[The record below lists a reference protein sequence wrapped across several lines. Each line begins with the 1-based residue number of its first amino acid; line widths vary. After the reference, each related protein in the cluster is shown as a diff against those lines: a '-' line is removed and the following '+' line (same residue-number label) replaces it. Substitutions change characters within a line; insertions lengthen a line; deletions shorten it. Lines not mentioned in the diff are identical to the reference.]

1 MLQEA
6 KDLQNSAVTKL
17 VNVLSDSKK
26 EFTFKAPTGSGKT
39 YMMSDF
45 MNRILAVNENIIF
58 IVSTLSKSNLAE
70 QNYISF
76 KELSDNNTFPNLKP
90 FLINSD
96 SSGEGSLY
104 IPTDCNVYVLPRDL
118 YKDTAKLKKE
128 GTFLNFLQTMTD
140 ALFDDS
146 KGKIIYLIKDE
157 CHIATKNLDDVSG
170 YFSKIINFSAT
181 PKLNRKQNPDV
192 EITNLDAESVSLI
205 KKIKTGNEEDT
216 LDDAL
221 CKFHEIQGD
230 YINRLAVNPCL
241 IIQISTKEK
250 AEEELKNT
258 IFPSLAKYQD
268 LKWVYIT
275 GEDKS
280 CDTNDAGFKKLPVSK
295 WKNYMKLKTSSIS
308 VIIFKM
314 VISEGW
320 DIPRACMLYQIRDSK
335 SKQLDEQVMGRV
347 RRNPRLL
354 DFETL
359 DDTAKKLAMTAWI
372 WGIIPETIEGIKPVK
387 LFKNYG
393 IEKSIRIKPT
403 RLQDISALKNFDVN
417 SYIDNLKDKK
427 LGCSSIFELYR
438 NLQKQNNEIQN
449 LCYEYSEN
457 FSNWRMFTE
466 NLSKIKS
473 TYDAYICDYEKSMV
487 VCNDVS
493 FPCESCYVNNE
504 RNITLDDWVWCRC
517 DSENDFSFDSEAERK
532 WAELLK
538 EIRVSS
544 ISQSNEDGLGLE
556 SGKFLWG
563 KNYPFNS
570 EIKYEYYLNGVHS
583 SYPDFVM
590 KDKNGQIHIFEV
602 KSRNRSSSVNIDE
615 EEYTQK
621 VNALK
626 ACYKECSKKTGHI
639 FYLPL
644 MVGPDWQITRFIDG
658 EEENL
663 SESQFISSVKE
674 NVEYN
679 NSQGYGTHIAAQ
691 SLTKK

>member
-170 YFSKIINFSAT
+170 YFSKVINFSAT
-181 PKLNRKQNPDV
+181 PKLSRKQNPDI

-230 YINRLAVNPCL
+230 YINRLAVNPRL

>member
-1 MLQEA
+1 MLQEV

-45 MNRILAVNENIIF
+45 MNRILAVNEKIIF

-140 ALFDDS
+140 TLFDDS
-146 KGKIIYLIKDE
+146 KGKLIYLIKDE
-157 CHIATKNLDDVSG
+157 CHIATKNLDDVSV

-181 PKLNRKQNPDV
+181 PKLSRKQNPDV

-359 DDTAKKLAMTAWI
+359 DDTAKELAMTAWI

-449 LCYEYSEN
+449 LCYDYSES

-473 TYDAYICDYEKSMV
+473 SYDAYICDYEKSMV
-487 VCNDVS
+487 VCDDVS
-493 FPCESCYVNNE
+493 FPCDSCYVNND
-504 RNITLDDWVWCRC
+504 RTITLDDWVWCML
-517 DSENDFSFDSEAERK
+517 F
-532 WAELLK
+532 
-538 EIRVSS
+538 I
-544 ISQSNEDGLGLE
+544 I
-556 SGKFLWG
+556 
-563 KNYPFNS
+563 KN
-570 EIKYEYYLNGVHS
+570 
-583 SYPDFVM
+583 
-590 KDKNGQIHIFEV
+590 
-602 KSRNRSSSVNIDE
+602 
-615 EEYTQK
+615 
-621 VNALK
+621 
-626 ACYKECSKKTGHI
+626 
-639 FYLPL
+639 
-644 MVGPDWQITRFIDG
+644 
-658 EEENL
+658 ENL
-663 SESQFISSVKE
+663 LAAEKGCNSKLYIEESSFI
-674 NVEYN
+674 
-679 NSQGYGTHIAAQ
+679 
-691 SLTKK
+691 

>member
-140 ALFDDS
+140 TLFDDS
-146 KGKIIYLIKDE
+146 KGKLIYLIKDE
-157 CHIATKNLDDVSG
+157 CHIATKNLDDVSV

-181 PKLNRKQNPDV
+181 PKLSRKQNPDV

-359 DDTAKKLAMTAWI
+359 DDTAKELAMTAWI
-372 WGIIPETIEGIKPVK
+372 WGIIPETTEGTKQVK
-387 LFKNYG
+387 IFKNYG

-403 RLQDISALKNFDVN
+403 KLQNISASKSFDIN
-417 SYIDNLKDKK
+417 SYIDNLKDKQ
-427 LGCSSIFELYR
+427 LGKSSIFDLYR

-449 LCYEYSEN
+449 LCYDYSEN

-473 TYDAYICDYEKSMV
+473 SYDAYMCDYEKSMA
-487 VCNDVS
+487 VCSDVS
-493 FPCESCYVNNE
+493 FPCESCYVNND
-504 RNITLDDWVWCRC
+504 RTITLDDWVWCRC

-538 EIRVSS
+538 DIRMSS
-544 ISQSNEDGLGLE
+544 ISLSNVEGLGIE
-556 SGKFLWG
+556 DGKFLWG
-563 KNYPFNS
+563 KNFPFNS
-570 EIKYEYYLNGVHS
+570 EIKFEYYLNGVHS

-602 KSRNRSSSVNIDE
+602 KSINKSGSINIDE

-626 ACYKECSKKTGHI
+626 ACYKVCSKKTGHI

-644 MVGPDWQITRFIDG
+644 MVGADWQITRFKGG

-663 SESQFISSVKE
+663 SKRQFIDSVKE
-674 NVEYN
+674 PTAYN
-679 NSQGYGTHIAAQ
+679 ITQGYGTHIAAQ

>member
-1 MLQEA
+1 MLQEV

-140 ALFDDS
+140 TLFDDS
-146 KGKIIYLIKDE
+146 KGKLIYLIKDE
-157 CHIATKNLDDVSG
+157 CHIATKNLDDVSV

-181 PKLNRKQNPDV
+181 PKLSRKQNPDV

-427 LGCSSIFELYR
+427 LGCTSIFELYR

-449 LCYEYSEN
+449 LCYDYSES
-457 FSNWRMFTE
+457 FSNWRLFTE

-473 TYDAYICDYEKSMV
+473 SYDAYICDYEKSMV

-493 FPCESCYVNNE
+493 FPCDSCYVNND
-504 RNITLDDWVWCRC
+504 RTITLDDWVWCRY

-544 ISQSNEDGLGLE
+544 ISQSNEDGLGQE
-556 SGKFLWG
+556 NGKFLWG

-679 NSQGYGTHIAAQ
+679 NTQGYGTHIAAQ

>member
-1 MLQEA
+1 
-6 KDLQNSAVTKL
+6 
-17 VNVLSDSKK
+17 
-26 EFTFKAPTGSGKT
+26 
-39 YMMSDF
+39 
-45 MNRILAVNENIIF
+45 
-58 IVSTLSKSNLAE
+58 
-70 QNYISF
+70 
-76 KELSDNNTFPNLKP
+76 
-90 FLINSD
+90 
-96 SSGEGSLY
+96 
-104 IPTDCNVYVLPRDL
+104 
-118 YKDTAKLKKE
+118 
-128 GTFLNFLQTMTD
+128 
-140 ALFDDS
+140 
-146 KGKIIYLIKDE
+146 
-157 CHIATKNLDDVSG
+157 
-170 YFSKIINFSAT
+170 
-181 PKLNRKQNPDV
+181 
-192 EITNLDAESVSLI
+192 
-205 KKIKTGNEEDT
+205 
-216 LDDAL
+216 
-221 CKFHEIQGD
+221 
-230 YINRLAVNPCL
+230 
-241 IIQISTKEK
+241 
-250 AEEELKNT
+250 
-258 IFPSLAKYQD
+258 
-268 LKWVYIT
+268 
-275 GEDKS
+275 
-280 CDTNDAGFKKLPVSK
+280 
-295 WKNYMKLKTSSIS
+295 MKLKTSSIS

-544 ISQSNEDGLGLE
+544 ISQSNEDGLGQE
-556 SGKFLWG
+556 NGKFLWG

-602 KSRNRSSSVNIDE
+602 KSINKSSSVNIDE

-644 MVGPDWQITRFIDG
+644 MVGADWQITRFIDG

-663 SESQFISSVKE
+663 SKSQFISSVKE

-679 NSQGYGTHIAAQ
+679 NTQGYGTHIAAQ